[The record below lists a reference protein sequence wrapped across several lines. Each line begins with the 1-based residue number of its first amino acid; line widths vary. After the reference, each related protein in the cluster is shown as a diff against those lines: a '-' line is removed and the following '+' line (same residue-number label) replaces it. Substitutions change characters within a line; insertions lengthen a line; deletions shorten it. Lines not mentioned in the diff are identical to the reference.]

1 MFRLVRKDLLLQ
13 RKTFF
18 IALAYAAVI
27 FASFSRTDAS
37 KEIFNI
43 GSIAIAYLFI
53 SYSLSYDDKN
63 NSLVI
68 LNSLP
73 VKREEIVIAKY
84 ISLAVFGGIGIVI
97 MSLFGFLVKLSGLF
111 ICEINISSYSIMKI
125 FIILLAMY
133 SLFFPLY
140 FKFGY
145 LKLNIVNMF
154 MFFIAIFG
162 IQLMNYI
169 SSNFKENALV
179 NLLVDFLSN
188 SSQQIIYLAALA
200 SVLIITALSASISVK
215 IYNSRNL

>member
-13 RKTFF
+13 RKSFF

>member
-111 ICEINISSYSIMKI
+111 TCEINISSYSIMKI